1 MSRAWI
7 ATDCKDL
14 TEQVE
19 ERDKIAT
26 KLENAELKLIKT
38 ANKLRLTWEKKYTKA
53 DQKGKAKPKRKNVDE
68 EAAVI
73 SEWMKKKDRSTHRLG
88 KIPLI
93 GKKVDTICWSR
104 TELQRLIPEIQKG
117 QKAAIRAEGQKSRTI
132 FVEFRSQAAAD
143 AAYRKMSAKK
153 PPHMDPQAIAITPDE
168 VIWNNLRIK
177 KLERRLRVIG
187 TSIFLSLMI
196 IFWANPVAVV
206 GAISNINYLTSTTT
220 LLAKNLPKASNFF
233 ISYIIVQGLEIAA
246 GNLLDI
252 GSLIMFAI
260 VGKFLDKSPGKMYNR
275 YIRLAGLGWGSLYPK
290 FGCLGVIAISYSCIA
305 PLVLGFATIGFV
317 LIYLAVRY
325 NMFYVLTNKVN
336 TKGQSYAKA
345 LQQLTVGV

>member
-206 GAISNINYLTSTTT
+206 GAISNINYLTSNVPFLSFINDIPGIILGVVTGL
-220 LLAKNLPKASNFF
+220 LLALHQSHRR
-233 ISYIIVQGLEIAA
+233 L
-246 GNLLDI
+246 
-252 GSLIMFAI
+252 
-260 VGKFLDKSPGKMYNR
+260 